1 MSGVAS
7 RLSIRG
13 KQEECG
19 RVSFLESADVTRLRR
34 GVHDP
39 HHQSPCEQQLSRPQ
53 MTAARD
59 GMSFWRGA
67 GPTAT
72 GRAGRGRQC
81 WWIGLASVLLLAAC
95 ARAPGDPV
103 LECLRGAAK
112 AAEARDADGVLAR
125 ISESYNDTAGGKA
138 DAALPGPRHASG
150 SKRPWKKRRV
160 SALGSS
166 ALGSGLISIVC

>member
-1 MSGVAS
+1 
-7 RLSIRG
+7 
-13 KQEECG
+13 
-19 RVSFLESADVTRLRR
+19 
-34 GVHDP
+34 
-39 HHQSPCEQQLSRPQ
+39 
-53 MTAARD
+53 
-59 GMSFWRGA
+59 MSFWRGA

-125 ISESYNDTAGGKA
+125 ISESYRDTAGGKA
-138 DAALPGPRHASG
+138 DAALSLKRYFGAYESLSIFLSNVAVQRGEASARARFTVKMAGRPLVVAGLEGLLPRASRWRFDVRLEAEKDG
-150 SKRPWKKRRV
+150 WKITE
-160 SALGSS
+160 AAWEHLEDD
-166 ALGSGLISIVC
+166 